1 MRIQLCP
8 ALMDWIVFLILFA
21 VLYSA
26 GERDLTGSQKAWL
39 GAISMVTYTVTSL
52 LAGLV
57 LTRGN
62 ARTLLIWST
71 LLTTALGAVCLIS
84 DSFPLQLTLLG
95 LLGVTLATFFNSF
108 QTFMRG
114 ETIPGGLALTVARY
128 TLAWSG
134 GSSLGFLSSGFVY
147 PLGPEALAG
156 VNVVVGLTVLWIL
169 LRHQP
174 RDDAEAGADD
184 HEAEA
189 AAGGSHVDRRFVYAA
204 WCIIFATAFM
214 QRPLQSLFPAA
225 CGRIGISSTLAGGVL
240 FLHMLLQGVWG
251 YAMYHFAQWQY
262 RRTPLIVAHLAAAL
276 VLGLMAWL
284 NAFAVTALGII
295 ILGFFSGFA
304 FFSAVFY
311 SSNSGHRSW
320 NIGVNECLVGLGCL
334 AGLFV
339 SERWIALADND
350 AAMYVAGA
358 LALLVSL
365 GLQLGLTSLPQLRGL
380 DLSNP
385 RGSAEPVVNA
395 PAKL

>member
-26 GERDLTGSQKAWL
+26 GERGLTGGQKAWL

-52 LAGLV
+52 LVGLI
-57 LTRGN
+57 LTRRN

-71 LLTTALGAVCLIS
+71 LLTTALGAVCLMVIH
-84 DSFPLQLTLLG
+84 FPMQMVVLG

-147 PLGPEALAG
+147 PLGPVALAG
-156 VNVVVGLTVLWIL
+156 VNVVVGLTVLVL
-169 LRHQP
+169 LLQHRP
-174 RDDAEAGADD
+174 RDQAEAGADD
-184 HEAEA
+184 QEA
-189 AAGGSHVDRRFVYAA
+189 ASVAGAAPVDPRFVYVA
-204 WCIIFATAFM
+204 WCIIFATAVM

-225 CGRIGISSTLAGGVL
+225 CGRIGISSTWAGSVL
-240 FLHMLLQGVWG
+240 FLHMLIQGIWG
-251 YAMYHFAQWQY
+251 HRMVCFERWRY
-262 RRTPLIVAHLAAAL
+262 RRLPLVIAHVAAAL
-276 VLGLMAWL
+276 VLGLMAWR
-284 NAFAVTALGII
+284 NTFAITALGII
-295 ILGFFSGFA
+295 VLGFFTGFA

-311 SSNSGHRSW
+311 SSNSGRRSW

-334 AGLFV
+334 VGLFV
-339 SERWIALADND
+339 SERWIAYVDND

-358 LALLVSL
+358 AALLGSL
-365 GLQLGLTSLPQLRGL
+365 GLQLCLTSLPRRSDTTDALPATPP
-380 DLSNP
+380 NP
-385 RGSAEPVVNA
+385 A
-395 PAKL
+395 

>member
-26 GERDLTGSQKAWL
+26 GERGLTGGQKAWL

-52 LAGLV
+52 LVGLV

-62 ARTLLIWST
+62 ARALLIWST
-71 LLTTALGAVCLIS
+71 LLTTILGAVCLIVVH
-84 DSFPLQLTLLG
+84 FQVQMVILG

-114 ETIPGGLALTVARY
+114 ETIPGGLALTGARY
-128 TLAWSG
+128 TFAWSG

-147 PLGPEALAG
+147 PLGPVALAG

-169 LRHQP
+169 LRHRP
-174 RDDAEAGADD
+174 RDRAEAGADD
-184 HEAEA
+184 HEAA
-189 AAGGSHVDRRFVYAA
+189 SVAGGSRVDPRFVYAA
-204 WCIIFATAFM
+204 WCIIFATAVM

-225 CGRIGISSTLAGGVL
+225 CGRIGISSTWAGSVL
-240 FLHMLLQGVWG
+240 FLHMLIQGIWG
-251 YAMYHFAQWQY
+251 HRMVHFERWQY
-262 RRTPLIVAHLAAAL
+262 RRLPLIIAHLAASL
-276 VLGLMAWL
+276 VLGWMAWW
-284 NAFAVTALGII
+284 NTFAVTALGII
-295 ILGFFSGFA
+295 VLGFFTGFA

-334 AGLFV
+334 VGLFV
-339 SERWIALADND
+339 SERWIAYVDND

-358 LALLVSL
+358 IALLGSL
-365 GLQLGLTSLPQLRGL
+365 VLQLGLTSVPRRRAATDTLPATPP
-380 DLSNP
+380 NP
-385 RGSAEPVVNA
+385 A
-395 PAKL
+395 